1 MSAALRDALR
11 RPRLLLGAGG
21 AAAGVSFFALTWLDL
36 IFIRSSGFDL
46 ARSTSYV
53 DGKTTLLWV
62 VAVAAVVAVGAAAR
76 DDRRL
81 VVLAGMLAVAGVA
94 VLLYGIIVAAQGT
107 LVFGQR
113 FSLLGYLGLG
123 YWSTLVGLLVTCA
136 GAYTTF
142 RPSTPDGVGSGP
154 SSDAT
159 MTM

>member
-1 MSAALRDALR
+1 MGAAFHDALR

-36 IFIRSSGFDL
+36 LFLRATGFDL

-76 DDRRL
+76 DDKRL
-81 VVLAGMLAVAGVA
+81 VVLAGVLAAAGVV
-94 VLLYGIIVAAQGT
+94 VLLYGIFVAAQGT
-107 LVFGQR
+107 RILGER

-123 YWSTLVGLLVTCA
+123 YWSTLLGLLVTCA
-136 GAYTTF
+136 GACTTF
-142 RPSTPDGVGSGP
+142 RPPAARTSAPDGHW
-154 SSDAT
+154 T
-159 MTM
+159 LE